1 MSAPS
6 DPATR
11 ATPIP
16 PGAVAGARPAAGT
29 LRFAAHQLRL
39 WRRTWYGSAF
49 STLVAPVLYLASIGL
64 GLGTLVD
71 AGGNAD
77 ALGGVGY
84 AAFAGTG
91 LVAASAMQTG
101 AGEMSWPVMGS
112 IKYTRT
118 WVAAVATPLGPA
130 DLLGGKV
137 VVLALRLVVSSAVF
151 AAALAALG
159 LVPLTRAWAVI
170 PPSVLTGVAVGVCM
184 FGVAAGSKQDFTI
197 GYVFRFV
204 ITPLFILSGTFFPV
218 SQLPALAR
226 PLAVASPL
234 WHGIE
239 LVRLATLGLPTT
251 LPWPLHVAVLLGVTA
266 AGSVVAVRMLARR
279 LRP

>member
-1 MSAPS
+1 MSA
-6 DPATR
+6 T
-11 ATPIP
+11 I
-16 PGAVAGARPAAGT
+16 GAV
-29 LRFAAHQLRL
+29 RFARHQLSL

-71 AGGNAD
+71 AGD
-77 ALGGVGY
+77 SSQALGGISY

-91 LVAASAMQTG
+91 LVAASAMQTA
-101 AGEMSWPVMGS
+101 AGEMSWPVVGS

-118 WVAAVATPLGPA
+118 WVAAVATPLGPG

-151 AAALAALG
+151 AIALAVLG
-159 LVPLTRAWAVI
+159 LVPATRAWAVV

-184 FGVAAGSKQDFTI
+184 FAVAAAATQDWTI

-218 SQLPALAR
+218 SQLPAFAR
-226 PLAVASPL
+226 PLAIASPL

-239 LVRLATLGLPTT
+239 LVRLAALGLPTAY
-251 LPWPLHVAVLLGVTA
+251 PWPLHVGILLAVTA
-266 AGSVVAVRMLARR
+266 AGSVMSIRLLSRR